1 MPCWMNDMWL
11 LRLFFLAVLGAIE
24 IVIQEGDGG
33 DELLDGLVKWWKK
46 WRRKRK
52 REKAKKKPMEFSKIL
67 AVWATSIATGAV
79 IASYTLPIFYRE
91 SVSDVTTTVFT
102 ACIGY
107 LITYA
112 GKSLGE
118 KVSRNKHRLDA
129 DGNPCLMKSLARG
142 NFMTL

>member
-1 MPCWMNDMWL
+1 
-11 LRLFFLAVLGAIE
+11 
-24 IVIQEGDGG
+24 
-33 DELLDGLVKWWKK
+33 
-46 WRRKRK
+46 
-52 REKAKKKPMEFSKIL
+52 MEFSKIL
-67 AVWATSIATGAV
+67 AVWATAIATGAV
-79 IASYTLPIFYRE
+79 IASYTLSIFYRE

-129 DGNPCLMKSLARG
+129 DGNPLPEDETGKG
-142 NFMTL
+142 

>member
-1 MPCWMNDMWL
+1 
-11 LRLFFLAVLGAIE
+11 
-24 IVIQEGDGG
+24 
-33 DELLDGLVKWWKK
+33 
-46 WRRKRK
+46 
-52 REKAKKKPMEFSKIL
+52 MEFSKIL
-67 AVWATSIATGAV
+67 AVWATAIATGAV
-79 IASYTLPIFYRE
+79 IASYTLPVFYRE

-129 DGNPCLMKSLARG
+129 DGNPLPEDETGKG
-142 NFMTL
+142 

>member
-1 MPCWMNDMWL
+1 M
-11 LRLFFLAVLGAIE
+11 
-24 IVIQEGDGG
+24 VILEKLQ
-33 DELLDGLVKWWKK
+33 KWWKSWK
-46 WRRKRK
+46 RKRK
-52 REKAKKKPMEFSKIL
+52 RAKAKKKPLGFSKLL
-67 AVWATSIATGAV
+67 AIWAVLIATCSV
-79 IASYTLPIFYRE
+79 IASYVLPVFYRE

-129 DGNPCLMKSLARG
+129 DGNPLPDEESGKG
-142 NFMTL
+142 

>member
-1 MPCWMNDMWL
+1 
-11 LRLFFLAVLGAIE
+11 
-24 IVIQEGDGG
+24 
-33 DELLDGLVKWWKK
+33 
-46 WRRKRK
+46 
-52 REKAKKKPMEFSKIL
+52 MEFSKIL
-67 AVWATSIATGAV
+67 AVWATAIATGAV
-79 IASYTLPIFYRE
+79 IVSYTLPVFYRE

-129 DGNPCLMKSLARG
+129 DGNPLPEDETGKG
-142 NFMTL
+142 